1 MSAPHPLTLA
11 AAVRRAAIIAAG
23 EARALQLTQTPRRDG
38 DAVARLMM
46 KESEHEV

>member
-1 MSAPHPLTLA
+1 MTALHPLTLA

-38 DAVARLMM
+38 DPVVRLM
-46 KESEHEV
+46 KEPTDAS